1 MSLSDIQKDLSH
13 YYLTVLVVLGNV
25 GNCLNVIV
33 FSQKTYRMSSVSVYM
48 LALSISSWMF
58 VNLVLIPTIHA
69 ADHIDSQNVNLSW
82 CKCRSYI
89 VHVITMLIR
98 SLSKLKERDFSG
110 DKFNIVVIAASI
122 DLWAR
127 CTRSVK
133 LRSWCT
139 HTAAWKVIVSLLLFW
154 MVISIHAPLF
164 GSIEKG
170 RCGQFGNYRLAY
182 RLAN

>member
-1 MSLSDIQKDLSH
+1 MSLSEIQKDLIQ

-98 SLSKLKERDFSG
+98 SLSKLKERDFS
-110 DKFNIVVIAASI
+110 
-122 DLWAR
+122 
-127 CTRSVK
+127 
-133 LRSWCT
+133 
-139 HTAAWKVIVSLLLFW
+139 
-154 MVISIHAPLF
+154 
-164 GSIEKG
+164 
-170 RCGQFGNYRLAY
+170 
-182 RLAN
+182 